1 MQKAAPRLLIAGTNS
16 GCGKTTVTCAILQAL
31 VDGGV
36 SVAAA
41 KCGPDYIDPMFH
53 REIIGAK
60 SSNLDPFFFDDDT
73 LRFLLAQNGAGKD
86 VTVIEGVM
94 GYYDGI
100 GLDSSRASTFEV
112 AQRTES
118 PVVLV
123 LNAKG
128 AGLSALA
135 VLDGFLHFA
144 PENRIRGVIL
154 NGCTAMS
161 YPTLARAIEERFSV
175 RACGFL
181 PQMPD
186 CSLESRHL
194 GLITAAEVDDLKEKM
209 QRLAAKAR
217 ETIDLD
223 ALLQIAK
230 SAPPLTFTPPDIPVA
245 GEHVRIGVARDR
257 AFCFY
262 YEDSLELL
270 RRLGAELVPFS
281 PLSDERLPEDLH
293 GLYLGGGYPEL
304 YADTLSQNRTLM
316 AQIKASLQNGLPCIA
331 ECGGFQY
338 LCEQLEGADSK
349 SYPMVGFLPGSSFR
363 TPSLRRFGYVRL
375 TAQKDNLLCKKGE
388 GFAAHEFHY
397 WDSQHCG
404 NGCIAQKPYRR
415 SSWEC
420 VVCDENFWAGY
431 PHLYFYANVQ
441 MAKNFLNRCNRFHTQ
456 KEGK

>member
-1 MQKAAPRLLIAGTNS
+1 MLAAASS
-16 GCGKTTVTCAILQAL
+16 GSGKTTIACAILQAL
-31 VDGGV
+31 TRMGEHPV
-36 SVAAA
+36 SF

-53 REIIGAK
+53 RQVLGIP
-60 SSNLDPFFFDDDT
+60 SRNLDLFFSDEAT
-73 LRFLLAQNGAGKD
+73 AAYLLQKNSENFSLAF
-86 VTVIEGVM
+86 IEGVM

-100 GLDSSRASTFEV
+100 ATTTEASSWQLAKAT
-112 AQRTES
+112 QT

-123 LNAKG
+123 LNCKG
-128 AGLSALA
+128 MSVSIAAQLGGYLSYQP
-135 VLDGFLHFA
+135 DSQIKG
-144 PENRIRGVIL
+144 IIL
-154 NGCTAMS
+154 NQVSKSIYPEIKALIEQRYDVAVCGYMPKMS
-161 YPTLARAIEERFSV
+161 
-175 RACGFL
+175 
-181 PQMPD
+181 D

-194 GLITAAEVDDLKEKM
+194 GLVTAEEIGDLQ
-209 QRLAAKAR
+209 QRLEKLGEQAMQ
-217 ETIDLD
+217 TIDLPLLLKIAAQAP
-223 ALLQIAK
+223 ALAVPAVQLP
-230 SAPPLTFTPPDIPVA
+230 APNPTPL
-245 GEHVRIGVARDR
+245 RIGVARDK
-257 AFCFY
+257 AFSFY
-262 YEDSLELL
+262 YADNLELL
-270 RRLGAELVPFS
+270 EQLGAQLVEFS
-281 PLSDERLPEDLH
+281 PLHDPQLPDDLD
-293 GLYLGGGYPEL
+293 GLLLGGGYPEL

>member
-1 MQKAAPRLLIAGTNS
+1 MTPRLMLAAASS
-16 GCGKTTVTCAILQAL
+16 GSGKTTIACAILQAL
-31 VDGGV
+31 TRMGEHPV
-36 SVAAA
+36 SF

-53 REIIGAK
+53 RQVLGIP
-60 SSNLDPFFFDDDT
+60 SRNLDLFFSDEAT
-73 LRFLLAQNGAGKD
+73 AAYLLQKNSENFSLAF
-86 VTVIEGVM
+86 IEGVM

-100 GLDSSRASTFEV
+100 ATTTEASSWQLAKAT
-112 AQRTES
+112 QT

-123 LNAKG
+123 LNCKG
-128 AGLSALA
+128 MSVSIAAQLGGYLSYQP
-135 VLDGFLHFA
+135 DSQ
-144 PENRIRGVIL
+144 IKGVIL
-154 NGCTAMS
+154 NQVSKSIYPEIKALIEQRYDVAVCGYMPKMS
-161 YPTLARAIEERFSV
+161 
-175 RACGFL
+175 
-181 PQMPD
+181 D

-194 GLITAAEVDDLKEKM
+194 GLVTAEEIGDLQ
-209 QRLAAKAR
+209 QRLEKLGEQAMQ
-217 ETIDLD
+217 TIDLPLLLKIAAQAP
-223 ALLQIAK
+223 ALAVPAVQLP
-230 SAPPLTFTPPDIPVA
+230 APNPTPL
-245 GEHVRIGVARDR
+245 RIGVARDK
-257 AFCFY
+257 AFSFY
-262 YEDSLELL
+262 YADNLELL
-270 RRLGAELVPFS
+270 EQLGAQLVEFS
-281 PLSDERLPEDLH
+281 PLHDPQLPDDLD
-293 GLYLGGGYPEL
+293 GLLLGGGYPEL

-431 PHLYFYANVQ
+431 PHLYFCADVQ

>member
-1 MQKAAPRLLIAGTNS
+1 MTPRLMLAAASS
-16 GCGKTTVTCAILQAL
+16 GSGKTTIACAILQAL
-31 VDGGV
+31 TRMGEHPV
-36 SVAAA
+36 SF

-53 REIIGAK
+53 RQVLGVP
-60 SSNLDPFFFDDDT
+60 SRNLDLFFSDEAT
-73 LRFLLAQNGAGKD
+73 AAYLLQKNSENFSLAF
-86 VTVIEGVM
+86 IEGVM

-100 GLDSSRASTFEV
+100 ATTTEASSWQLAKAT
-112 AQRTES
+112 QT

-123 LNAKG
+123 LNCKG
-128 AGLSALA
+128 MSVSIAAQLGGYLSYQP
-135 VLDGFLHFA
+135 DSQ
-144 PENRIRGVIL
+144 IKGVIL
-154 NGCTAMS
+154 NQVSKSIYPEIKALIEQRYDVAVCGYMPKMS
-161 YPTLARAIEERFSV
+161 
-175 RACGFL
+175 
-181 PQMPD
+181 D

-194 GLITAAEVDDLKEKM
+194 GLVTAEEIGDLQ
-209 QRLAAKAR
+209 QRLEKLGEQAMQ
-217 ETIDLD
+217 TIDLPLLLKIAAQAP
-223 ALLQIAK
+223 ALAVPAVQLP
-230 SAPPLTFTPPDIPVA
+230 APNPTPL
-245 GEHVRIGVARDR
+245 RIGVARDK
-257 AFCFY
+257 AFSFY
-262 YEDSLELL
+262 YADNLELL
-270 RRLGAELVPFS
+270 KQLGAQLVEFS
-281 PLSDERLPEDLH
+281 PLHDPQLPDDLD
-293 GLYLGGGYPEL
+293 GLLLGGGYPEL
-304 YADTLSQNRTLM
+304 YADTLSQNCTLM

>member
-1 MQKAAPRLLIAGTNS
+1 MTPRLMLAAASS
-16 GCGKTTVTCAILQAL
+16 GSGKTTIACAILQAL
-31 VDGGV
+31 TRMGEHPV
-36 SVAAA
+36 SF

-53 REIIGAK
+53 RQVLGVP
-60 SSNLDPFFFDDDT
+60 SRNLDLFFSDEAT
-73 LRFLLAQNGAGKD
+73 AAYLLQKNSENFSLAF
-86 VTVIEGVM
+86 IEGVM

-100 GLDSSRASTFEV
+100 ATTTEASSWQLAKAT
-112 AQRTES
+112 QT

-123 LNAKG
+123 LNCKG
-128 AGLSALA
+128 MSVSIAAQLGGYLSYQP
-135 VLDGFLHFA
+135 DSQ
-144 PENRIRGVIL
+144 IKGVIL
-154 NGCTAMS
+154 NQVSKSIYPEIKALIEQRYDVAVCGYMPKMS
-161 YPTLARAIEERFSV
+161 
-175 RACGFL
+175 
-181 PQMPD
+181 D

-194 GLITAAEVDDLKEKM
+194 GLVTAEEIGDLQ
-209 QRLAAKAR
+209 QRLEKLGEQAMQ
-217 ETIDLD
+217 TIDLPLLLKIAAQAP
-223 ALLQIAK
+223 ALAVPAVQLP
-230 SAPPLTFTPPDIPVA
+230 APNPTPL
-245 GEHVRIGVARDR
+245 RIGVARDK
-257 AFCFY
+257 AFSFY
-262 YEDSLELL
+262 YADNLELL
-270 RRLGAELVPFS
+270 EQLGAQLVEFS
-281 PLSDERLPEDLH
+281 PLHDPQLPDDLD
-293 GLYLGGGYPEL
+293 GLLLGGGYPEL

-316 AQIKASLQNGLPCIA
+316 AQIKAALQNGLPCIA

-415 SSWEC
+415 NSWEC

>member
-1 MQKAAPRLLIAGTNS
+1 MTPRLMLAAASS
-16 GCGKTTVTCAILQAL
+16 GSGKTTIACAILQAL
-31 VDGGV
+31 TRMGEHPV
-36 SVAAA
+36 SF

-53 REIIGAK
+53 RQVLGVP
-60 SSNLDPFFFDDDT
+60 SRNLDLFFSDEAT
-73 LRFLLAQNGAGKD
+73 AAYLLQKNSENFSLAF
-86 VTVIEGVM
+86 IEGVM

-100 GLDSSRASTFEV
+100 ATTTEASSWQLAKAT
-112 AQRTES
+112 QT

-123 LNAKG
+123 LNCKG
-128 AGLSALA
+128 MSVSIAAQLGGYLSYQP
-135 VLDGFLHFA
+135 DSQ
-144 PENRIRGVIL
+144 IKGVIL
-154 NGCTAMS
+154 NQVSKSIYPEIKALIEQRYDVAVCGYMPKMS
-161 YPTLARAIEERFSV
+161 
-175 RACGFL
+175 
-181 PQMPD
+181 D

-194 GLITAAEVDDLKEKM
+194 GLVTAEEIGDLQ
-209 QRLAAKAR
+209 QRLEKLGEQAMQ
-217 ETIDLD
+217 TIDLPLLLKIAAQAP
-223 ALLQIAK
+223 ALAVPAVQLP
-230 SAPPLTFTPPDIPVA
+230 APNPTPL
-245 GEHVRIGVARDR
+245 RIGVARDK
-257 AFCFY
+257 AFSFY
-262 YEDSLELL
+262 YAANLELL
-270 RRLGAELVPFS
+270 EQLGAQLVEFS
-281 PLSDERLPEDLH
+281 PLHDPQLPDDLD
-293 GLYLGGGYPEL
+293 GLLLGGGYPEL

>member
-1 MQKAAPRLLIAGTNS
+1 MTPRLMLAAASS
-16 GCGKTTVTCAILQAL
+16 GSGKTTIACAILQAL
-31 VDGGV
+31 TRMGEHPV
-36 SVAAA
+36 SF

-53 REIIGAK
+53 RQVLGVP
-60 SSNLDPFFFDDDT
+60 SRNLDLFFSDEAT
-73 LRFLLAQNGAGKD
+73 AAYLLQKNSENFSLAF
-86 VTVIEGVM
+86 IEGVM

-100 GLDSSRASTFEV
+100 ATTTEASSWQLAKAT
-112 AQRTES
+112 QT

-123 LNAKG
+123 LNCKG
-128 AGLSALA
+128 MSVSIAAQLGGYLSYQP
-135 VLDGFLHFA
+135 DSQ
-144 PENRIRGVIL
+144 IKGVIL
-154 NGCTAMS
+154 NQVSKSIYPEIKALIEQRYDVAVCGYMPKMS
-161 YPTLARAIEERFSV
+161 
-175 RACGFL
+175 
-181 PQMPD
+181 D

-194 GLITAAEVDDLKEKM
+194 GLVTAEEIGDLQ
-209 QRLAAKAR
+209 QRLEKLGEQAMQ
-217 ETIDLD
+217 TIDLPLLLKIAAQAP
-223 ALLQIAK
+223 ALAVPAVQLP
-230 SAPPLTFTPPDIPVA
+230 APNPTPL
-245 GEHVRIGVARDR
+245 RIGVARDK
-257 AFCFY
+257 AFSFY
-262 YEDSLELL
+262 YADNLELL
-270 RRLGAELVPFS
+270 EQLGAQLVEFS
-281 PLSDERLPEDLH
+281 PLHDPQLPDDLD
-293 GLYLGGGYPEL
+293 GLLLGGGYPEL

-316 AQIKASLQNGLPCIA
+316 AQIKTSLQNGLPCIA

-404 NGCIAQKPYRR
+404 NGCIAQKPCRR

>member
-1 MQKAAPRLLIAGTNS
+1 MTPRLMLAAASS
-16 GCGKTTVTCAILQAL
+16 GSGKTTIACAILQAL
-31 VDGGV
+31 TRMGEHPV
-36 SVAAA
+36 SF

-53 REIIGAK
+53 RQVLGVP
-60 SSNLDPFFFDDDT
+60 SRNLDLFFSDEAT
-73 LRFLLAQNGAGKD
+73 AAYLLQKNSENFSLAF
-86 VTVIEGVM
+86 IEGVM

-100 GLDSSRASTFEV
+100 ATTTEASSWQLAKAT
-112 AQRTES
+112 QT

-123 LNAKG
+123 LNCKG
-128 AGLSALA
+128 MSVSIAAQLGGYLSYQP
-135 VLDGFLHFA
+135 DSQ
-144 PENRIRGVIL
+144 IKGVIL
-154 NGCTAMS
+154 NQVSKSIYPEIKALIEQRYDVAVCGYMPKMS
-161 YPTLARAIEERFSV
+161 
-175 RACGFL
+175 
-181 PQMPD
+181 D

-194 GLITAAEVDDLKEKM
+194 GLVTAEEIGDLQ
-209 QRLAAKAR
+209 QRLEKLGEQAMQ
-217 ETIDLD
+217 TIDLPLLLKIAAQAP
-223 ALLQIAK
+223 ALAVPAVQLP
-230 SAPPLTFTPPDIPVA
+230 APNPTPL
-245 GEHVRIGVARDR
+245 RIGVARDK
-257 AFCFY
+257 AFSFY
-262 YEDSLELL
+262 YADNLELL
-270 RRLGAELVPFS
+270 EQLGAQLVEFS
-281 PLSDERLPEDLH
+281 PLHDPQLPDDLD
-293 GLYLGGGYPEL
+293 GLLLGGGYPEL

-338 LCEQLEGADSK
+338 LCEQLEGSDSK
-349 SYPMVGFLPGSSFR
+349 SYSMVGFLPGSSFR

-404 NGCIAQKPYRR
+404 NGCIAQKPCRR

>member
-1 MQKAAPRLLIAGTNS
+1 MTPRLMLAAASS
-16 GCGKTTVTCAILQAL
+16 GSGKTTIACAILQAL
-31 VDGGV
+31 TRMGEHPV
-36 SVAAA
+36 SF

-53 REIIGAK
+53 RQVLGVP
-60 SSNLDPFFFDDDT
+60 SRNLDLFFSDEAT
-73 LRFLLAQNGAGKD
+73 AAYLLQKNSENFSLAF
-86 VTVIEGVM
+86 IEGVM

-100 GLDSSRASTFEV
+100 ATTTEASSWQLAKAT
-112 AQRTES
+112 QT

-123 LNAKG
+123 LNCKG
-128 AGLSALA
+128 MSVSIAAQLGGYLSYQP
-135 VLDGFLHFA
+135 DSQ
-144 PENRIRGVIL
+144 IKGVIL
-154 NGCTAMS
+154 NQVSKSIYPEIKALIEQRYDVAVCGYMPKMS
-161 YPTLARAIEERFSV
+161 
-175 RACGFL
+175 
-181 PQMPD
+181 D

-194 GLITAAEVDDLKEKM
+194 GLVTAEEIGDLQ
-209 QRLAAKAR
+209 QRLEKLGEQAMQ
-217 ETIDLD
+217 TIDLPLLLKIAAQAP
-223 ALLQIAK
+223 ALAVPAVQLP
-230 SAPPLTFTPPDIPVA
+230 APNPTPL
-245 GEHVRIGVARDR
+245 RIGVARDK
-257 AFCFY
+257 AFSFY
-262 YEDSLELL
+262 YADNLELL
-270 RRLGAELVPFS
+270 EQLGAQLVEFS
-281 PLSDERLPEDLH
+281 PLHDPQLPDDLD
-293 GLYLGGGYPEL
+293 GLLLGGGYPEL
-304 YADTLSQNRTLM
+304 YADTLCQNRTLM
-316 AQIKASLQNGLPCIA
+316 AQMKAALQNGLPCIA

-397 WDSQHCG
+397 WDSQNCG

-420 VVCDENFWAGY
+420 VVCDENFWGGY

>member
-1 MQKAAPRLLIAGTNS
+1 MTPRLMLAAASS
-16 GCGKTTVTCAILQAL
+16 GSGKTTIACAILQAL
-31 VDGGV
+31 TRMGEHPV
-36 SVAAA
+36 SF

-53 REIIGAK
+53 RQVLGVP
-60 SSNLDPFFFDDDT
+60 SRNLDLFFSDEAT
-73 LRFLLAQNGAGKD
+73 AAYLLQKNSENFSLAF
-86 VTVIEGVM
+86 IEGVM

-100 GLDSSRASTFEV
+100 ATTTEASSWQLAKAT
-112 AQRTES
+112 QT
-118 PVVLV
+118 PVVLL
-123 LNAKG
+123 LNCKG
-128 AGLSALA
+128 MSVSIAAQLGGYLSYQP
-135 VLDGFLHFA
+135 DSQ
-144 PENRIRGVIL
+144 IKGVIL
-154 NGCTAMS
+154 NQVSKSIYPEIKALIEQRYDVAVCGYMPKMS
-161 YPTLARAIEERFSV
+161 
-175 RACGFL
+175 
-181 PQMPD
+181 D

-194 GLITAAEVDDLKEKM
+194 GLVTAEEIGDLQ
-209 QRLAAKAR
+209 QRLEKLGEQAMQ
-217 ETIDLD
+217 TIDLPLLLKIAAQAP
-223 ALLQIAK
+223 ALAVPAVQLP
-230 SAPPLTFTPPDIPVA
+230 APNPTPL
-245 GEHVRIGVARDR
+245 RIGVARDK
-257 AFCFY
+257 AFSFY
-262 YEDSLELL
+262 YADNLELL
-270 RRLGAELVPFS
+270 EQLGAQLVEFS
-281 PLSDERLPEDLH
+281 PLHDPQLPDDLD
-293 GLYLGGGYPEL
+293 GLLLGGGYPEL

-404 NGCIAQKPYRR
+404 NGCIAQKPCRR

>member
-1 MQKAAPRLLIAGTNS
+1 MTPRLMLAAASS
-16 GCGKTTVTCAILQAL
+16 GSGKTTIACAILQAL
-31 VDGGV
+31 TRMGEHPV
-36 SVAAA
+36 SF

-53 REIIGAK
+53 RQVLGVP
-60 SSNLDPFFFDDDT
+60 SRNLDLFFSDEAT
-73 LRFLLAQNGAGKD
+73 AAYLLQKNSENFSLAF
-86 VTVIEGVM
+86 IEGVM

-100 GLDSSRASTFEV
+100 ATTTEASSWQLAKAT
-112 AQRTES
+112 QT

-123 LNAKG
+123 LNCKG
-128 AGLSALA
+128 MSVSIAAQLGGYLSYQP
-135 VLDGFLHFA
+135 DSQ
-144 PENRIRGVIL
+144 IKGVIL
-154 NGCTAMS
+154 NQVSKSIYPEIKALIEQRYDVAVCGYMPKMS
-161 YPTLARAIEERFSV
+161 
-175 RACGFL
+175 
-181 PQMPD
+181 D

-194 GLITAAEVDDLKEKM
+194 GLVTAEEIGDLQ
-209 QRLAAKAR
+209 QRLEKLGEQAMQ
-217 ETIDLD
+217 TIDLPLLLKIAAQAP
-223 ALLQIAK
+223 ALAVPAVQLP
-230 SAPPLTFTPPDIPVA
+230 APNPTPL
-245 GEHVRIGVARDR
+245 RIGVARDK
-257 AFCFY
+257 AFSFY
-262 YEDSLELL
+262 YADNLELL
-270 RRLGAELVPFS
+270 EQLGAQLVEFS
-281 PLSDERLPEDLH
+281 PLHDPQLPDDLD
-293 GLYLGGGYPEL
+293 GLLLGGGYPEL

-431 PHLYFYANVQ
+431 PHLYFYADVQ

>member
-1 MQKAAPRLLIAGTNS
+1 MTPRLMLAAASS
-16 GCGKTTVTCAILQAL
+16 GSGKTTIACAILQAL
-31 VDGGV
+31 TRMGEHPV
-36 SVAAA
+36 SF

-53 REIIGAK
+53 RQVLGVP
-60 SSNLDPFFFDDDT
+60 SRNLDLFFSDEAT
-73 LRFLLAQNGAGKD
+73 AAYLLQKNSENFSLAF
-86 VTVIEGVM
+86 IEGVM

-100 GLDSSRASTFEV
+100 ATTTEASSWQLAKAT
-112 AQRTES
+112 QT

-123 LNAKG
+123 LNCKG
-128 AGLSALA
+128 MSVSIAAQLGGYLSYQP
-135 VLDGFLHFA
+135 DSQ
-144 PENRIRGVIL
+144 IKGVIL
-154 NGCTAMS
+154 NQVSKSIYPEIKALIEQRYDVAVCGYMPKMS
-161 YPTLARAIEERFSV
+161 
-175 RACGFL
+175 
-181 PQMPD
+181 D

-194 GLITAAEVDDLKEKM
+194 GLVTAEEIGDLQ
-209 QRLAAKAR
+209 QRLEKLGEQAMQ
-217 ETIDLD
+217 TIDLPLLLKIAAQAP
-223 ALLQIAK
+223 ALAVPAVQLP
-230 SAPPLTFTPPDIPVA
+230 APNPTPL
-245 GEHVRIGVARDR
+245 RIGVARDK
-257 AFCFY
+257 AFSFY
-262 YEDSLELL
+262 YADNLELL
-270 RRLGAELVPFS
+270 EQLGAQLVEFS
-281 PLSDERLPEDLH
+281 PLHDPQLPDDLD
-293 GLYLGGGYPEL
+293 GLLLGGGYPEL

-404 NGCIAQKPYRR
+404 NGCIAQKPCRR

-431 PHLYFYANVQ
+431 PHLYFYADVQ
-441 MAKNFLNRCNRFHTQ
+441 MAKNFLNRCNRFHIQ

>member
-1 MQKAAPRLLIAGTNS
+1 MTPRLMLAAASS
-16 GCGKTTVTCAILQAL
+16 GSGKTTIACAILQAL
-31 VDGGV
+31 TRMGEHPV
-36 SVAAA
+36 SF

-53 REIIGAK
+53 RQVLGVP
-60 SSNLDPFFFDDDT
+60 SRNLDLFFSDEAT
-73 LRFLLAQNGAGKD
+73 AAYLLQKNSENFSLAF
-86 VTVIEGVM
+86 IEGVM

-100 GLDSSRASTFEV
+100 ATTTEASSWQLAKAT
-112 AQRTES
+112 QT

-123 LNAKG
+123 LNCKG
-128 AGLSALA
+128 MSVSIAAQLGGYLSYQP
-135 VLDGFLHFA
+135 DSQ
-144 PENRIRGVIL
+144 IKGVIL
-154 NGCTAMS
+154 NQVSKSIYPEIKALIEQRYDVAVCGYMPKMS
-161 YPTLARAIEERFSV
+161 
-175 RACGFL
+175 
-181 PQMPD
+181 D

-194 GLITAAEVDDLKEKM
+194 GLVTAEEIGDLQ
-209 QRLAAKAR
+209 QRLEKLGEQAMQ
-217 ETIDLD
+217 TIDLPLLLKIAAQAP
-223 ALLQIAK
+223 ALAVPAVQLP
-230 SAPPLTFTPPDIPVA
+230 APNPTPL
-245 GEHVRIGVARDR
+245 RIGVARDK
-257 AFCFY
+257 AFSFY
-262 YEDSLELL
+262 YADNLELL
-270 RRLGAELVPFS
+270 EQLGAQLVEFS
-281 PLSDERLPEDLH
+281 PLHDPQLPDDLD
-293 GLYLGGGYPEL
+293 GLLLGGGYPEL

-316 AQIKASLQNGLPCIA
+316 AQIKAALQNGLPCIA

-404 NGCIAQKPYRR
+404 NGCIAQKPCRR

-420 VVCDENFWAGY
+420 VICDENFWAGY

>member
-1 MQKAAPRLLIAGTNS
+1 MTPRLMLAAASS
-16 GCGKTTVTCAILQAL
+16 GSGKTTIACAILQAL
-31 VDGGV
+31 TRMGEHPV
-36 SVAAA
+36 SF

-53 REIIGAK
+53 RQVLGIP
-60 SSNLDPFFFDDDT
+60 SRNLDLFFSDEAT
-73 LRFLLAQNGAGKD
+73 AAYLLQKNSENLSLAF
-86 VTVIEGVM
+86 IEGVM

-100 GLDSSRASTFEV
+100 ATTTEASSWQLAKAT
-112 AQRTES
+112 QT

-123 LNAKG
+123 LNCKG
-128 AGLSALA
+128 MSVSIAAQLGGYLSYQP
-135 VLDGFLHFA
+135 DSQ
-144 PENRIRGVIL
+144 IKGVIL
-154 NGCTAMS
+154 NQVSKSIYPEIKALIEQRYDVAVCGYMPKMS
-161 YPTLARAIEERFSV
+161 
-175 RACGFL
+175 
-181 PQMPD
+181 D

-194 GLITAAEVDDLKEKM
+194 GLVTAEEIGDLQ
-209 QRLAAKAR
+209 QRLEKLGEQAMQ
-217 ETIDLD
+217 TIDLPLLLKIAAQAP
-223 ALLQIAK
+223 ALAVPAVQLP
-230 SAPPLTFTPPDIPVA
+230 APNPTPL
-245 GEHVRIGVARDR
+245 RIGVARDK
-257 AFCFY
+257 AFSFY
-262 YEDSLELL
+262 YADNLELL
-270 RRLGAELVPFS
+270 EQLGAQLVEFS
-281 PLSDERLPEDLH
+281 PLHDPQLPDDLD
-293 GLYLGGGYPEL
+293 GLLLGGGYPEL

>member
-1 MQKAAPRLLIAGTNS
+1 MTPRLMLAAASS
-16 GCGKTTVTCAILQAL
+16 GSGKTTIACAILQAL
-31 VDGGV
+31 TRMGEHPV
-36 SVAAA
+36 SF

-53 REIIGAK
+53 RQVLGIP
-60 SSNLDPFFFDDDT
+60 SRNLDLFFSDEAT
-73 LRFLLAQNGAGKD
+73 AAYLLQKNSENFSLAF
-86 VTVIEGVM
+86 IEGVM

-100 GLDSSRASTFEV
+100 ATTTEASSWQLAKAT
-112 AQRTES
+112 QT

-123 LNAKG
+123 LNCKG
-128 AGLSALA
+128 MSVSIAAQLGGYLSYQP
-135 VLDGFLHFA
+135 DSQ
-144 PENRIRGVIL
+144 IKGVIL
-154 NGCTAMS
+154 NQVSKSIYPEIKALIEQRYDVAVCGYMPKMS
-161 YPTLARAIEERFSV
+161 
-175 RACGFL
+175 
-181 PQMPD
+181 D

-194 GLITAAEVDDLKEKM
+194 GLVTAEEIGDLQ
-209 QRLAAKAR
+209 QRLEKLGEQAMQ
-217 ETIDLD
+217 TIDLPLLLKIAAQAP
-223 ALLQIAK
+223 ALAVPAVQLP
-230 SAPPLTFTPPDIPVA
+230 APNPTPL
-245 GEHVRIGVARDR
+245 RIGVARDK
-257 AFCFY
+257 AFSFY
-262 YEDSLELL
+262 YADNLELL
-270 RRLGAELVPFS
+270 EQLGAQLVEFS
-281 PLSDERLPEDLH
+281 PLHDPQLPDDLD
-293 GLYLGGGYPEL
+293 GLLLGGGYPEL

-316 AQIKASLQNGLPCIA
+316 AQIKAALQNGLPCIA

>member
-1 MQKAAPRLLIAGTNS
+1 MTPRLMLAAASS
-16 GCGKTTVTCAILQAL
+16 GSGKTTIACAILQAL
-31 VDGGV
+31 TRMGEHPV
-36 SVAAA
+36 SF

-53 REIIGAK
+53 RQVLGVP
-60 SSNLDPFFFDDDT
+60 SRNLDLFFSDEAT
-73 LRFLLAQNGAGKD
+73 AAYLLQKNSENFSLAF
-86 VTVIEGVM
+86 IEGVM

-100 GLDSSRASTFEV
+100 ATTTEASSWQLAKAT
-112 AQRTES
+112 QT

-123 LNAKG
+123 LNCKG
-128 AGLSALA
+128 MSVSIAAQLGGYLSYQP
-135 VLDGFLHFA
+135 DSQ
-144 PENRIRGVIL
+144 IKGVIL
-154 NGCTAMS
+154 NQVS
-161 YPTLARAIEERFSV
+161 KSIYPEIKALIEQRYDVAVCGYMPEDVRLLAGKQASW
-175 RACGFL
+175 ACDRRGDRR
-181 PQMPD
+181 PA
-186 CSLESRHL
+186 
-194 GLITAAEVDDLKEKM
+194 TAAGKAGEQAM
-209 QRLAAKAR
+209 Q
-217 ETIDLD
+217 TIDLPLLLKIAAQAP
-223 ALLQIAK
+223 ALAIPPVQLP
-230 SAPPLTFTPPDIPVA
+230 APNPTPL
-245 GEHVRIGVARDR
+245 RIGVARDK
-257 AFCFY
+257 AFSFY
-262 YEDSLELL
+262 YADNLELL
-270 RRLGAELVPFS
+270 EQLGAQLVEFS
-281 PLSDERLPEDLH
+281 PLHDPQLPDDLD
-293 GLYLGGGYPEL
+293 GLLLGGGYPEL

-404 NGCIAQKPYRR
+404 NGCIAQKPCRR

>member
-1 MQKAAPRLLIAGTNS
+1 MTPRLMLAAASS
-16 GCGKTTVTCAILQAL
+16 GSGKTTIACAILQAL
-31 VDGGV
+31 TRMGEHPV
-36 SVAAA
+36 SF

-53 REIIGAK
+53 RQVLGVP
-60 SSNLDPFFFDDDT
+60 SRNLDLFFSDEAT
-73 LRFLLAQNGAGKD
+73 AAYLLQKNSENFSLAF
-86 VTVIEGVM
+86 IEGVM

-100 GLDSSRASTFEV
+100 ATTTEASSWQLAKAT
-112 AQRTES
+112 QT

-123 LNAKG
+123 LNCKG
-128 AGLSALA
+128 MSVSIAAQLGGYLSYQP
-135 VLDGFLHFA
+135 DSQ
-144 PENRIRGVIL
+144 IKGVIL
-154 NGCTAMS
+154 NQVSKSIYPEIKALIEQRYDVAVCGYMPKMS
-161 YPTLARAIEERFSV
+161 
-175 RACGFL
+175 
-181 PQMPD
+181 D

-194 GLITAAEVDDLKEKM
+194 GLVTAEEIGDLQ
-209 QRLAAKAR
+209 QRLEKLGEQAMQ
-217 ETIDLD
+217 TIDLPLLLKIAAQAP
-223 ALLQIAK
+223 ALAVPAVQLP
-230 SAPPLTFTPPDIPVA
+230 APNPTPL
-245 GEHVRIGVARDR
+245 RIGVARDK
-257 AFCFY
+257 AFSFY
-262 YEDSLELL
+262 YADNLELL
-270 RRLGAELVPFS
+270 EQLGAQLVEFS
-281 PLSDERLPEDLH
+281 PLHDPQLPDDLD
-293 GLYLGGGYPEL
+293 GLLLGGGYPEL
-304 YADTLSQNRTLM
+304 YADTLCQNRTLM
-316 AQIKASLQNGLPCIA
+316 AQMKTALQNGLPCIA

>member
-1 MQKAAPRLLIAGTNS
+1 MLAAASS
-16 GCGKTTVTCAILQAL
+16 GSGKTTIACAILQAL
-31 VDGGV
+31 TRMGEHPV
-36 SVAAA
+36 SF

-53 REIIGAK
+53 RQVLGVP
-60 SSNLDPFFFDDDT
+60 SRNLDLFFSDEAT
-73 LRFLLAQNGAGKD
+73 AAYLLQKNSENFSLAF
-86 VTVIEGVM
+86 IEGVM

-100 GLDSSRASTFEV
+100 ATTTEASSWQLAKAT
-112 AQRTES
+112 QT

-123 LNAKG
+123 LNCKG
-128 AGLSALA
+128 MSVSIAAQLGGYLSYQP
-135 VLDGFLHFA
+135 DSQ
-144 PENRIRGVIL
+144 IKGVIL
-154 NGCTAMS
+154 NQVSKSIYPEIKALIEQRYDVAVCGYMPKMS
-161 YPTLARAIEERFSV
+161 
-175 RACGFL
+175 
-181 PQMPD
+181 D

-194 GLITAAEVDDLKEKM
+194 GLVTAEEIGDLQ
-209 QRLAAKAR
+209 QRLEKLGEQAMQ
-217 ETIDLD
+217 TIDLPLLLKIAAQAP
-223 ALLQIAK
+223 ALAVPAVQLP
-230 SAPPLTFTPPDIPVA
+230 APNPTPL
-245 GEHVRIGVARDR
+245 RIGVARDK
-257 AFCFY
+257 AFSFY
-262 YEDSLELL
+262 YADNLELL
-270 RRLGAELVPFS
+270 EQLGAQLVEFS
-281 PLSDERLPEDLH
+281 PLHDPQLPDDLD
-293 GLYLGGGYPEL
+293 GLLLGGGYPEL

>member
-1 MQKAAPRLLIAGTNS
+1 MTPRLMLAAASS
-16 GCGKTTVTCAILQAL
+16 GSGKTTIACAILQAL
-31 VDGGV
+31 TRMGEYPV
-36 SVAAA
+36 SF

-53 REIIGAK
+53 RQVLGVP
-60 SSNLDPFFFDDDT
+60 SRNLDLFFSDEAT
-73 LRFLLAQNGAGKD
+73 AAYLLQKNSENFSLAF
-86 VTVIEGVM
+86 IEGVM

-100 GLDSSRASTFEV
+100 ATTTEASSWQLAKAT
-112 AQRTES
+112 QT

-123 LNAKG
+123 LNCKG
-128 AGLSALA
+128 MSVSIAAQLGGYLSYQP
-135 VLDGFLHFA
+135 DSQ
-144 PENRIRGVIL
+144 IKGVIL
-154 NGCTAMS
+154 NQVSKSIYPEIKALIEQRYDVAVCGYMPKMS
-161 YPTLARAIEERFSV
+161 
-175 RACGFL
+175 
-181 PQMPD
+181 D

-194 GLITAAEVDDLKEKM
+194 GLVTAEEIGDLQ
-209 QRLAAKAR
+209 QRLEKLGEQAMQ
-217 ETIDLD
+217 TIDLPLLLKIAAQAP
-223 ALLQIAK
+223 ALAVPAVQLP
-230 SAPPLTFTPPDIPVA
+230 APNPTPL
-245 GEHVRIGVARDR
+245 RIGVARDK
-257 AFCFY
+257 AFSFY
-262 YEDSLELL
+262 YADNLELL
-270 RRLGAELVPFS
+270 EQLGAQLVEFS
-281 PLSDERLPEDLH
+281 PLHDPQLPDDLD
-293 GLYLGGGYPEL
+293 GLLLGGGYPEL

-404 NGCIAQKPYRR
+404 NGCIAQKPCRR

>member
-1 MQKAAPRLLIAGTNS
+1 MTPRLMLAAASS
-16 GCGKTTVTCAILQAL
+16 GSGKTTIACAILQAL
-31 VDGGV
+31 TRMGEHPV
-36 SVAAA
+36 SF
-41 KCGPDYIDPMFH
+41 KCGPEYIDPMFH
-53 REIIGAK
+53 RQVLGVP
-60 SSNLDPFFFDDDT
+60 SRNLDLFFSDEAT
-73 LRFLLAQNGAGKD
+73 AAYLLQKNSENFSLAF
-86 VTVIEGVM
+86 IEGVM

-100 GLDSSRASTFEV
+100 ATTTEASSWQLAKAT
-112 AQRTES
+112 QT

-123 LNAKG
+123 LNCKG
-128 AGLSALA
+128 MSVSIAAQLGGYLSYQP
-135 VLDGFLHFA
+135 DSQ
-144 PENRIRGVIL
+144 IKGVIL
-154 NGCTAMS
+154 NQVSKSIYPEIKALIEQRYDVAVCGYMPKMS
-161 YPTLARAIEERFSV
+161 
-175 RACGFL
+175 
-181 PQMPD
+181 D

-194 GLITAAEVDDLKEKM
+194 GLVTAEEIGDLQ
-209 QRLAAKAR
+209 QRLEKLGEQAMQ
-217 ETIDLD
+217 TIDLPLLLKIAAQAP
-223 ALLQIAK
+223 ALAVPAVQLP
-230 SAPPLTFTPPDIPVA
+230 APNPTPL
-245 GEHVRIGVARDR
+245 RIGVARDK
-257 AFCFY
+257 AFSFY
-262 YEDSLELL
+262 YADNLELL
-270 RRLGAELVPFS
+270 EQLGAQLVEFS
-281 PLSDERLPEDLH
+281 PLHDPQLPDDLD
-293 GLYLGGGYPEL
+293 GLLLGGGYPEL

-404 NGCIAQKPYRR
+404 NGCIAQKPCRR

>member
-1 MQKAAPRLLIAGTNS
+1 MTPRLMLAAASS
-16 GCGKTTVTCAILQAL
+16 GSGKTTIACAILQAL
-31 VDGGV
+31 TRMGELPV
-36 SVAAA
+36 SF

-53 REIIGAK
+53 RQVLGVP
-60 SSNLDPFFFDDDT
+60 SRNLDLFFSDEAT
-73 LRFLLAQNGAGKD
+73 AAYLLQKNSENFSLAF
-86 VTVIEGVM
+86 IEGVM

-100 GLDSSRASTFEV
+100 ATTTEASSWQLAKAT
-112 AQRTES
+112 QT

-123 LNAKG
+123 LNCKG
-128 AGLSALA
+128 MSVSIAAQLGGYLSYQP
-135 VLDGFLHFA
+135 DSQ
-144 PENRIRGVIL
+144 IKGVIL
-154 NGCTAMS
+154 NQVSKSIYPEIKALIEQRYDVAVCGYMPKMS
-161 YPTLARAIEERFSV
+161 
-175 RACGFL
+175 
-181 PQMPD
+181 D

-194 GLITAAEVDDLKEKM
+194 GLVTAEEIGDLQ
-209 QRLAAKAR
+209 QRLEKLGEQAMQ
-217 ETIDLD
+217 TIDLPLLLKIAAQAP
-223 ALLQIAK
+223 ALAVPAVQLP
-230 SAPPLTFTPPDIPVA
+230 APNPTPL
-245 GEHVRIGVARDR
+245 RIGVARDK
-257 AFCFY
+257 AFSFY
-262 YEDSLELL
+262 YADNLELL
-270 RRLGAELVPFS
+270 EQLGAQLVEFS
-281 PLSDERLPEDLH
+281 PLHDPQLPDDLD
-293 GLYLGGGYPEL
+293 GLLLGGGYPEL

-316 AQIKASLQNGLPCIA
+316 AQIKAALQNGLPCIA

-404 NGCIAQKPYRR
+404 NGCIAQKPCRR

-431 PHLYFYANVQ
+431 PHLYFYADVQ

>member
-1 MQKAAPRLLIAGTNS
+1 MTPRLMLAAASS
-16 GCGKTTVTCAILQAL
+16 GSGKTTIACAILQAL
-31 VDGGV
+31 TRMGEHPV
-36 SVAAA
+36 SF

-53 REIIGAK
+53 RQVLGVP
-60 SSNLDPFFFDDDT
+60 SRNLDLFFSDEAT
-73 LRFLLAQNGAGKD
+73 AAYLLQKNSENFSLAF
-86 VTVIEGVM
+86 IEGVM

-100 GLDSSRASTFEV
+100 ATTTEASSWQLAKAT
-112 AQRTES
+112 QT

-123 LNAKG
+123 LNCKG
-128 AGLSALA
+128 MSVSIAAQLGGYLSYQP
-135 VLDGFLHFA
+135 DSQ
-144 PENRIRGVIL
+144 IKGVIL
-154 NGCTAMS
+154 NQVSKSIYPEIKALIEQRYDVAVCGYMPKMS
-161 YPTLARAIEERFSV
+161 
-175 RACGFL
+175 
-181 PQMPD
+181 D

-194 GLITAAEVDDLKEKM
+194 GLVTAEEIGDLQ
-209 QRLAAKAR
+209 QRLEKLGEQAMQ
-217 ETIDLD
+217 TIDLPLLLKIAAQAP
-223 ALLQIAK
+223 ALAVPAVQLP
-230 SAPPLTFTPPDIPVA
+230 APNPTPL
-245 GEHVRIGVARDR
+245 RIGVARDK
-257 AFCFY
+257 AFSFY
-262 YEDSLELL
+262 YADNLELL
-270 RRLGAELVPFS
+270 KQLGAQLVEFS
-281 PLSDERLPEDLH
+281 PLHDPQLPDDLD
-293 GLYLGGGYPEL
+293 GLLLGGGYPEL
-304 YADTLSQNRTLM
+304 YADTLSQNCTLM

-431 PHLYFYANVQ
+431 PHLYFYADVQ

>member
-1 MQKAAPRLLIAGTNS
+1 MTPRLMLAAASS
-16 GCGKTTVTCAILQAL
+16 GSGKTTIACAILQAL
-31 VDGGV
+31 TRMGEHPV
-36 SVAAA
+36 SF

-53 REIIGAK
+53 RQVLGVP
-60 SSNLDPFFFDDDT
+60 SRNLDLFFSDEAT
-73 LRFLLAQNGAGKD
+73 AAYLLQKNSENFSLAF
-86 VTVIEGVM
+86 IEGVM

-100 GLDSSRASTFEV
+100 ATTTEASSWQLAKAT
-112 AQRTES
+112 QT

-123 LNAKG
+123 LNCKG
-128 AGLSALA
+128 MSVSIAAQLGGYLSYQP
-135 VLDGFLHFA
+135 DSQ
-144 PENRIRGVIL
+144 IKGVIL
-154 NGCTAMS
+154 NQVSKSIYPEIKALIEQRYDVAVCGYMPKMS
-161 YPTLARAIEERFSV
+161 
-175 RACGFL
+175 
-181 PQMPD
+181 D

-194 GLITAAEVDDLKEKM
+194 GLVTAEEIGDLQ
-209 QRLAAKAR
+209 QRLEKLGEQAMQ
-217 ETIDLD
+217 TIDLPLLLKIAAQAP
-223 ALLQIAK
+223 ALAVPPVQLP
-230 SAPPLTFTPPDIPVA
+230 APNPTPL
-245 GEHVRIGVARDR
+245 RIGVARDK
-257 AFCFY
+257 AFSFY
-262 YEDSLELL
+262 YADNLELL
-270 RRLGAELVPFS
+270 EQLGAQLVEFS
-281 PLSDERLPEDLH
+281 PLHDPQLPDDLD
-293 GLYLGGGYPEL
+293 GLLLGGGYPEL

-316 AQIKASLQNGLPCIA
+316 AQIKAALQNGLPCIA

-397 WDSQHCG
+397 WDSQNCG

-431 PHLYFYANVQ
+431 PHLYFYADVQ

>member
-1 MQKAAPRLLIAGTNS
+1 MTPRLMLAAASS
-16 GCGKTTVTCAILQAL
+16 GSGKTTIACAILQAL
-31 VDGGV
+31 TRMGEHPV
-36 SVAAA
+36 SF

-53 REIIGAK
+53 RQVLGVP
-60 SSNLDPFFFDDDT
+60 SRNLDLFFSDEAT
-73 LRFLLAQNGAGKD
+73 AAYLLQKNSENFSLAF
-86 VTVIEGVM
+86 IEGVM

-100 GLDSSRASTFEV
+100 ATTTEASSWQLAKAT
-112 AQRTES
+112 QT

-123 LNAKG
+123 LNCKG
-128 AGLSALA
+128 MSVSIAAQLGGYLSYQP
-135 VLDGFLHFA
+135 DSQ
-144 PENRIRGVIL
+144 IKGVIL
-154 NGCTAMS
+154 NQVSKSIYPEIKALIEQRYDVAVCGYMPKMS
-161 YPTLARAIEERFSV
+161 
-175 RACGFL
+175 
-181 PQMPD
+181 D

-194 GLITAAEVDDLKEKM
+194 GLVTAEEIGDLQ
-209 QRLAAKAR
+209 QRLEKLGEQAMQ
-217 ETIDLD
+217 TIDLPLLLKIAAQAP
-223 ALLQIAK
+223 ALAVPPVQLP
-230 SAPPLTFTPPDIPVA
+230 APNPTPL
-245 GEHVRIGVARDR
+245 RIGVARDK
-257 AFCFY
+257 AFSFY
-262 YEDSLELL
+262 YADNLELL
-270 RRLGAELVPFS
+270 KQLGAQLVEFS
-281 PLSDERLPEDLH
+281 PLHDPQLPDDLD
-293 GLYLGGGYPEL
+293 GLLLGGGYPEL
-304 YADTLSQNRTLM
+304 YADTLSQNCTLM

-431 PHLYFYANVQ
+431 PHLYFYADVQ

>member
-1 MQKAAPRLLIAGTNS
+1 MTPRLMLAAASS
-16 GCGKTTVTCAILQAL
+16 GSGKTTIACAILQAL
-31 VDGGV
+31 TRMGEHPV
-36 SVAAA
+36 SF

-53 REIIGAK
+53 RQVLGVP
-60 SSNLDPFFFDDDT
+60 SRNLDLFFSDEAT
-73 LRFLLAQNGAGKD
+73 AAYLLQKNSENFSLAFID
-86 VTVIEGVM
+86 GVM
-94 GYYDGI
+94 GYYDG
-100 GLDSSRASTFEV
+100 LATTTEASSWQLAKAT
-112 AQRTES
+112 QT

-123 LNAKG
+123 LNCKG
-128 AGLSALA
+128 MSVSIAAQLGGYLSYQP
-135 VLDGFLHFA
+135 DSQ
-144 PENRIRGVIL
+144 IKGVIL
-154 NGCTAMS
+154 NQVSKSIYPEIKALIEQRYDVAVCGYMPKMS
-161 YPTLARAIEERFSV
+161 
-175 RACGFL
+175 
-181 PQMPD
+181 D

-194 GLITAAEVDDLKEKM
+194 GLVTAEEIGDLQ
-209 QRLAAKAR
+209 QRLEKLGEQAMQ
-217 ETIDLD
+217 TIDLPLLLKIAAQAP
-223 ALLQIAK
+223 ALAVPAVQLP
-230 SAPPLTFTPPDIPVA
+230 APNPTPL
-245 GEHVRIGVARDR
+245 RIGVARDK
-257 AFCFY
+257 AFSFY
-262 YEDSLELL
+262 YADNLELL
-270 RRLGAELVPFS
+270 EQLGAQLVEFS
-281 PLSDERLPEDLH
+281 PLHDPQLPDDLD
-293 GLYLGGGYPEL
+293 GLLLGGGYPEL

-316 AQIKASLQNGLPCIA
+316 AQIKAALQNGLPCIA

>member
-1 MQKAAPRLLIAGTNS
+1 MTPRLMLAAASS
-16 GCGKTTVTCAILQAL
+16 GSGKTTIACAILQAL
-31 VDGGV
+31 TRMGELPV
-36 SVAAA
+36 SF

-53 REIIGAK
+53 RQVLGVP
-60 SSNLDPFFFDDDT
+60 SRNLDLFFSDEAT
-73 LRFLLAQNGAGKD
+73 AAYLLQKNSENFSLAF
-86 VTVIEGVM
+86 IEGVM

-100 GLDSSRASTFEV
+100 ATTTEASSWQLAKAT
-112 AQRTES
+112 QT

-123 LNAKG
+123 LNCKG
-128 AGLSALA
+128 MSVSIAAQLGGYLSYQP
-135 VLDGFLHFA
+135 DSQ
-144 PENRIRGVIL
+144 IKGVIL
-154 NGCTAMS
+154 NQVSKSIYPEIKALIEQRYDVAVCGYMPKMS
-161 YPTLARAIEERFSV
+161 
-175 RACGFL
+175 
-181 PQMPD
+181 D

-194 GLITAAEVDDLKEKM
+194 GLVTAEEIGDLQ
-209 QRLAAKAR
+209 QRLEKLGEQAMQ
-217 ETIDLD
+217 TIDLPLLLKIAAQAP
-223 ALLQIAK
+223 ALAVPAVQLP
-230 SAPPLTFTPPDIPVA
+230 APNPTPL
-245 GEHVRIGVARDR
+245 RIGVARDK
-257 AFCFY
+257 AFSFY
-262 YEDSLELL
+262 YADNLELL
-270 RRLGAELVPFS
+270 EQLGAQLVEFS
-281 PLSDERLPEDLH
+281 PLHDPQLPDDLD
-293 GLYLGGGYPEL
+293 GLLLGGGYPEL

-404 NGCIAQKPYRR
+404 NGCIAQKPCRR

>member
-1 MQKAAPRLLIAGTNS
+1 MTPRLMLAAASS
-16 GCGKTTVTCAILQAL
+16 GSGKTTIACAILQAL
-31 VDGGV
+31 TRMGEHPV
-36 SVAAA
+36 SF

-53 REIIGAK
+53 RQVLGVP
-60 SSNLDPFFFDDDT
+60 SRNLDLFFSDEAT
-73 LRFLLAQNGAGKD
+73 AAYLLQKNSENFSLAF
-86 VTVIEGVM
+86 IEGVM

-100 GLDSSRASTFEV
+100 ATTTEASSWQLAKAT
-112 AQRTES
+112 QT

-123 LNAKG
+123 LNCKG
-128 AGLSALA
+128 MSVSIAAQLGGYLSYQP
-135 VLDGFLHFA
+135 DSQ
-144 PENRIRGVIL
+144 IKGVIL
-154 NGCTAMS
+154 NQVSKSIYPEIKALIEQRYDVAVCGYMPKMS
-161 YPTLARAIEERFSV
+161 
-175 RACGFL
+175 
-181 PQMPD
+181 D

-194 GLITAAEVDDLKEKM
+194 GLVTAEEIGDLQ
-209 QRLAAKAR
+209 QRLEKLGEQAMQ
-217 ETIDLD
+217 TIDLPLLLKIAVQAP
-223 ALLQIAK
+223 ALAVPAVQLP
-230 SAPPLTFTPPDIPVA
+230 APNPTPL
-245 GEHVRIGVARDR
+245 RIGVARDK
-257 AFCFY
+257 AFSFY
-262 YEDSLELL
+262 YADNLELL
-270 RRLGAELVPFS
+270 EQLGAQLVEFS
-281 PLSDERLPEDLH
+281 PLHDPQLPDDLD
-293 GLYLGGGYPEL
+293 GLLLGGGYPEL

-316 AQIKASLQNGLPCIA
+316 AQIKAALQNGLPCIA

>member
-1 MQKAAPRLLIAGTNS
+1 MTPRLMLAAASS
-16 GCGKTTVTCAILQAL
+16 GSGKTTIACAILQAL
-31 VDGGV
+31 TRMGEHPV
-36 SVAAA
+36 SF

-53 REIIGAK
+53 RQVLGVP
-60 SSNLDPFFFDDDT
+60 SRNLDLFFSDEAT
-73 LRFLLAQNGAGKD
+73 AAYLLQKNSENFSLAF
-86 VTVIEGVM
+86 IEGVM

-100 GLDSSRASTFEV
+100 ATTTEASSWQLAKAT
-112 AQRTES
+112 QT

-123 LNAKG
+123 LNCKG
-128 AGLSALA
+128 MSVSIAAQLGGYLSYQP
-135 VLDGFLHFA
+135 DSQ
-144 PENRIRGVIL
+144 IKGVIL
-154 NGCTAMS
+154 NQVSKSIYPEIKALIEQRYDVAVCGYMPKMS
-161 YPTLARAIEERFSV
+161 
-175 RACGFL
+175 
-181 PQMPD
+181 D

-194 GLITAAEVDDLKEKM
+194 GLVTAEEIGDLQ
-209 QRLAAKAR
+209 QRLEKLGEQAMQ
-217 ETIDLD
+217 TIDLPLLLKIAAQAP
-223 ALLQIAK
+223 ALAVPAVQLP
-230 SAPPLTFTPPDIPVA
+230 APNPTPL
-245 GEHVRIGVARDR
+245 RIGVARDK
-257 AFCFY
+257 AFSFY
-262 YEDSLELL
+262 YADNLELL
-270 RRLGAELVPFS
+270 KQLGAQLVEFS
-281 PLSDERLPEDLH
+281 PLHDPQLPDDLD
-293 GLYLGGGYPEL
+293 GLLLGGGYPEL
-304 YADTLSQNRTLM
+304 YADTLSQNCTLM

-375 TAQKDNLLCKKGE
+375 TAQKDNLLCKKGK

-431 PHLYFYANVQ
+431 PHLYFYADVQ